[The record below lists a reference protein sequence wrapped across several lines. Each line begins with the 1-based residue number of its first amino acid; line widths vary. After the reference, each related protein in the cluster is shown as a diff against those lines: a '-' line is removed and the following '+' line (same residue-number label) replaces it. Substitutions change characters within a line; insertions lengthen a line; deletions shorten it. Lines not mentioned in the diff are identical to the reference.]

1 VHVRQTC
8 QDENCGT
15 YKLVHE
21 PETLVAFVRHLLIQ
35 GVRPAVPV
43 LLGTGAVPVL
53 VELPLEDAAFTAR
66 AATDTRAR
74 RLKLASILRRGMRL
88 VKGSNKERVEK
99 GTLLSRELAYWQ

>member
-1 VHVRQTC
+1 VFVHTQVRFV
-8 QDENCGT
+8 
-15 YKLVHE
+15 KLVHE

-74 RLKLASILRRGMRL
+74 RLKLASILRRGSSEVPVSQL
-88 VKGSNKERVEK
+88 
-99 GTLLSRELAYWQ
+99 